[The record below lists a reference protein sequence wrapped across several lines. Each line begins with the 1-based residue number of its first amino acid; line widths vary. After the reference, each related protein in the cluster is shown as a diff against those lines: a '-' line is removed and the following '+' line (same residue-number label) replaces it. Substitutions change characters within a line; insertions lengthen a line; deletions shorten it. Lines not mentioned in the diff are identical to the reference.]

1 MSVVYAQNPATSLN
15 SFLSAFRN
23 NILSSSVA
31 TAIYGFAKTFSRES
45 SITFIKIVSIGIFIV
60 SFCIGINTI
69 YAHYDYI
76 KALEKD
82 KDNLP
87 PYVNLNVWYNHMY
100 IAIAYNLIVFI
111 ILVLASIRFYSS
123 HPAFFHK

>member
-31 TAIYGFAKTFSRES
+31 IAMYGFSKTFSRES
-45 SITFIKIVSIGIFIV
+45 SVTFTKIVSICIFIV
-60 SFCIGINTI
+60 SFCIGMNTI

-76 KALEKD
+76 RELEKD

-87 PYVNLNVWYNHMY
+87 PYVNLNAWYNHMY
-100 IAIAYNLIVFI
+100 IAMGYNVIVLI
-111 ILVLASIRFYSS
+111 ILVLACIRFYSA
-123 HPAFFHK
+123 HPQFFS